1 MAIIIARLSSA
12 ARIMKRIQGFG
23 LLVNVSIS
31 SSRLSSESI
40 DSFVAFFQGLYIDHN
55 LENGT
60 VGFAT
65 LKGANPGSTATPT
78 PTASTPTPTP
88 TGGAIVNR
96 QSAWA
101 MLGLAFTLVVVTM

>member
-1 MAIIIARLSSA
+1 MVITIARLFSV

-31 SSRLSSESI
+31 SSRFSPKSI

-65 LKGANPGSTATPT
+65 LKGANPGSTTTQT
-78 PTASTPTPTP
+78 PTASTPTPT
-88 TGGAIVNR
+88 GGAIINR
-96 QSAWA
+96 QGAWA

>member
-12 ARIMKRIQGFG
+12 ARITKRIQGFG

-31 SSRLSSESI
+31 SSRFSPESI
-40 DSFVAFFQGLYIDHN
+40 DSYVAFFQGLYIDHN

-65 LKGANPGSTATPT
+65 LKGANPGSTTTPT
-78 PTASTPTPTP
+78 PTASTPTP

-101 MLGLAFTLVVVTM
+101 MLVLVFTLVVVTM